1 MSAYISAYIGCD
13 RPWVIAAARIG
24 NASGLPT
31 PRTSSYVGTIPMYQL
46 TPGVI
51 PHTEAYIICRVP
63 DFLFTDFSVLTTS
76 VYYLGDVGEVM
87 IFSA

>member
-1 MSAYISAYIGCD
+1 
-13 RPWVIAAARIG
+13 
-24 NASGLPT
+24 
-31 PRTSSYVGTIPMYQL
+31 MYQL